1 MIWLTWRQFRA
12 QTIVAGAA
20 LVAVAVLLGLTG
32 LRLAHLYGS
41 TGTASCAAH
50 RDCGPAS
57 TAFLTQV
64 NATLLNHLPLL
75 FGTALIVVPVILGI
89 FWGAPLITRELEAG
103 TYRLA
108 WSQGV
113 SRTNWLAVKLGVAV
127 AAAMVTAGVFS
138 LLVTWSAGPIDKVNL
153 NLLQPSIFSERGIAP
168 AGYAAFAVVLGAAAG
183 LLIRRTVPAM
193 AVTLAVF
200 TAVQF
205 AMRALRHYL
214 LAPVRLV
221 SAIGPANVM
230 NIAAQPG
237 HARGAAGGTVHLFL
251 TGNGS
256 VPGAWVMSTRFINA
270 AGHVVSSVT
279 LPASTSHSTQI
290 CGGPSGPNVHA
301 FPGQACL
308 AQLASRGYR
317 QVLTYQPASRFWA
330 FQWYEAAIFLALAA
344 GLAAFCFWWIRR
356 RLS

>member
-12 QTIVAGAA
+12 QTIVAAA
-20 LVAVAVLLGLTG
+20 AMAAVAVLLGLTG

-41 TGTASCAAH
+41 SGTASCAANSN
-50 RDCGPAS
+50 CGQAAN
-57 TAFLTQV
+57 TFLTQV

-103 TYRLA
+103 THRLA

-153 NLLQPSIFSERGIAP
+153 NLLQPSVFSERGIAP

-193 AVTLAVF
+193 AVTLVVF

-214 LAPVRLV
+214 LAPVRII
-221 SAIGPANVM
+221 SAIGPVDVM

-237 HARGAAGGTVHLFL
+237 HARGAAGSTVHLFL
-251 TGNGS
+251 TGNAG
-256 VPGAWVMSTRFINA
+256 VPGAWVLSTQFINA
-270 AGHVVSSVT
+270 AGHAVSSVT
-279 LPASTSHSTQI
+279 LPASASGSALM
-290 CGGPSGPNVHA
+290 CAGPAGLDDQAGPA
-301 FPGQACL
+301 QSCL
-308 AQLASRGYR
+308 AQLASHGYR
-317 QVLTYQPASRFWA
+317 QLVSYQPASRFWA
-330 FQWYEAAIFLALAA
+330 FQWYETAIFLALAA
-344 GLAAFCFWWIRR
+344 ALAGFCFWWIRR
-356 RLS
+356 RMS

>member
-12 QTIVAGAA
+12 QTIVAVAA
-20 LVAVAVLLGLTG
+20 MAAVAVLLGLTG

-41 TGTASCAAH
+41 TGTASCAANS
-50 RDCGPAS
+50 DCGQAAN
-57 TAFLTQV
+57 TFLTQV

-89 FWGAPLITRELEAG
+89 FWGAPLIARELEAG
-103 TYRLA
+103 THRLA

-127 AAAMVTAGVFS
+127 AAAMVTAGVLS

-153 NLLQPSIFSERGIAP
+153 NLLQPSVFSERGIAP

-193 AVTLAVF
+193 AVTLVVF

-214 LAPVRLV
+214 LAPVRII
-221 SAIGPANVM
+221 SAIGPADVM

-237 HARGAAGGTVHLFL
+237 HARGAAGSTVHLFL
-251 TGNGS
+251 TGNVGI
-256 VPGAWVMSTRFINA
+256 PGGAWVLSTQFINA

-279 LPASTSHSTQI
+279 LPASTSHSAQM
-290 CGGPSGPNVHA
+290 CGGLD
-301 FPGQACL
+301 GQAGPAQSCL

-317 QVLTYQPASRFWA
+317 QLVTYQPASRFWA
-330 FQWYEAAIFLALAA
+330 FQWYETAIFLALAG

-356 RLS
+356 RMS